1 MSDLGSRLGPQGR
14 ALLHGG
20 ESQFREGDY
29 PKATPQELDFLIND
43 LRFPKPGTT
52 IQTVLG
58 YLYNYIPYIKH
69 EHNLRLVIASFLN
82 NPLCFGHQ
90 APPMEQNYLILEV
103 FKLITDKKLKISQ
116 PTLTIR
122 NYYEVILTELT
133 NFVSFNP
140 TANSWKIL
148 PILSGLFLSNELRD
162 QLYTEVSYLDY
173 GWFFSDWDNKAKS
186 LFKKALGL
194 SISPSH
200 SDNIINLSLLS
211 FAVIFKKTE
220 NVEEYSGQVPSSF
233 IIPKLVELIILN
245 PEDSSAVIFKFFH
258 LDPRDT
264 QSMDIIQ
271 KEISQKPVIKHI
283 NKLSFLLEAYFQTL
297 KLDSSS
303 FEIVM
308 DSLLKILDFN
318 RRLCHNTQSSL
329 FNSKGSTLDA
339 NPVHLVFWRSLKSL
353 LFSEIIIFQGI
364 LTRFFSASR
373 PSFFNLFGRR
383 DLGRFESQYKQIAL
397 KILHSLYYV
406 HFVMLSIGQGGF
418 DSYNFVYYLTSE
430 LAHNSG
436 IGFENLTM
444 SLIGDYREVNL
455 YPDVINSDY
464 IAASKVLFVLGL
476 WENYLQLKKANQI
489 FIKEKI
495 FGLAMDLAD
504 DRKYKEGDVVEAAH
518 SVVLFCFANSTTN
531 NTHETFAYV
540 RLLLGQFPSRLSSHQ
555 LNIAIETLG
564 KKLLSNPVQYLDE
577 GYKDSA
583 EEFIAFI
590 YTEAEKTIPG
600 QLIDTKQVIQSEI
613 SDPVA
618 GSIAPEYEFA
628 KRTTA
633 GTSREAIIQ
642 ALINLIPYFPLTH
655 FTSWLDR
662 IWELVKLSTPEE
674 AEYLITTLWKAL
686 SENMDMNRVEL
697 GVRWWYE
704 MRGMPETVKEVPAR
718 KEARL

>member
-297 KLDSSS
+297 KL
-303 FEIVM
+303 
-308 DSLLKILDFN
+308 
-318 RRLCHNTQSSL
+318 
-329 FNSKGSTLDA
+329 A
-339 NPVHLVFWRSLKSL
+339 
-353 LFSEIIIFQGI
+353 
-364 LTRFFSASR
+364 
-373 PSFFNLFGRR
+373 
-383 DLGRFESQYKQIAL
+383 
-397 KILHSLYYV
+397 
-406 HFVMLSIGQGGF
+406 
-418 DSYNFVYYLTSE
+418 
-430 LAHNSG
+430 
-436 IGFENLTM
+436 
-444 SLIGDYREVNL
+444 
-455 YPDVINSDY
+455 
-464 IAASKVLFVLGL
+464 
-476 WENYLQLKKANQI
+476 
-489 FIKEKI
+489 
-495 FGLAMDLAD
+495 
-504 DRKYKEGDVVEAAH
+504 
-518 SVVLFCFANSTTN
+518 
-531 NTHETFAYV
+531 
-540 RLLLGQFPSRLSSHQ
+540 
-555 LNIAIETLG
+555 
-564 KKLLSNPVQYLDE
+564 
-577 GYKDSA
+577 
-583 EEFIAFI
+583 
-590 YTEAEKTIPG
+590 
-600 QLIDTKQVIQSEI
+600 
-613 SDPVA
+613 
-618 GSIAPEYEFA
+618 
-628 KRTTA
+628 
-633 GTSREAIIQ
+633 
-642 ALINLIPYFPLTH
+642 
-655 FTSWLDR
+655 
-662 IWELVKLSTPEE
+662 
-674 AEYLITTLWKAL
+674 
-686 SENMDMNRVEL
+686 
-697 GVRWWYE
+697 
-704 MRGMPETVKEVPAR
+704 
-718 KEARL
+718 